1 MRPIRAGARDGEAK
15 SRVMIGSPVLELAGV
30 TKTYPGQPPVHA
42 LRSIDLKIDRG
53 EMLAVVGPS
62 GSGKSTLLHMMGTLD
77 WPTSGTV
84 RVEGLDIAALA
95 DREVAAIRARRIGF
109 LFQQYFLSEH
119 RTVLDNVAD
128 GLLYAG
134 VPRRHRLEQARS
146 ALETVGLGER
156 VASLAGELSGGQK
169 QRVALARAL
178 VGTRSL
184 ILADEPT
191 GALDSHTGAA
201 VVALLRKL
209 NDGGATIV
217 IITHDLTVAAIA
229 PRRVEILDGRIT
241 REEQS

>member
-1 MRPIRAGARDGEAK
+1 
-15 SRVMIGSPVLELAGV
+15 MIDSPVLELAAV

-42 LRSIDLKIDRG
+42 LRNIDLRIDRG

-62 GSGKSTLLHMMGTLD
+62 GSGKSTLLHIMGTLD

-84 RVEGLDIAALA
+84 RVDGLDVAALT
-95 DREVAAIRARRIGF
+95 DREVAAIRAGRIGF
-109 LFQQYFLSEH
+109 LFQQYFLNEH
-119 RTVLDNVAD
+119 RTILDNVAD

-134 VPRRHRLEQARS
+134 VPRRRRLEHARS

-156 VASLAGELSGGQK
+156 LGSRAGELSGGQK
-169 QRVALARAL
+169 QRVALARAM

-201 VVALLRKL
+201 VVDLLRKL
-209 NDGGATIV
+209 NKGGATIV
-217 IITHDLTVAAIA
+217 IITHDLAVAAIA

>member
-1 MRPIRAGARDGEAK
+1 
-15 SRVMIGSPVLELAGV
+15 MIGSPVLELAGV